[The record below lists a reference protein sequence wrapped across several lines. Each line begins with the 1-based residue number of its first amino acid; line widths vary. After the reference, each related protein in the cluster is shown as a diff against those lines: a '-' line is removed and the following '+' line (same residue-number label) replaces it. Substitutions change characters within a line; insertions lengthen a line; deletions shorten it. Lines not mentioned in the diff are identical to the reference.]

1 MLTGKQVRVRVSKGQ
16 LIPLYIDATANNFKL
31 LAGQLVGVFRQA
43 VGLSRSEMEEQL
55 DTLVGEGPGS
65 LLNQGLAKL
74 LEDRCEFEVS
84 AEQPPDQLREHVFAA
99 AATARQAKEFDR
111 NAVLEQCATELGLGA
126 EQLLRGLF
134 ADLKDEQRLL
144 SFDDT
149 TPDALLLRYN
159 VALAQAI
166 LLRSTSLEVHV
177 WGETPARYRQLFR
190 AIKFHKLLGTF
201 HPDGT
206 KGYRIVLDGPLSLF
220 SSTQKYGLQLAN
232 LLPTLLH
239 CKAFDLQAT
248 VKWGADRKQLGFH
261 ISPTDGLR
269 SHTPDF
275 GVYTPRELQLFEENF
290 RADVADW
297 TINSDPH
304 PQTIDGT
311 TWVPDF
317 QLTHTASGKTVYLE
331 IIGFW
336 RKVDVVQQLK
346 RLRSGLPGQFL
357 LAVSEA
363 FRADEVD
370 EVEFGQGVYRYKRLP
385 VATEVARLAE
395 QCSER
400 GM

>member
-16 LIPLYIDATANNFKL
+16 LIPLYIDPAANSFQV
-31 LAGQLVGVFRQA
+31 LAGQLVQVFRQA
-43 VGLSRSEMEEQL
+43 VGLSRTEIDEQL
-55 DTLVGEGPGS
+55 ETLVGEGPGS
-65 LLNQGLAKL
+65 LVNQGLAKL
-74 LEDRCEFEVS
+74 LEDRSDFEVS
-84 AEQPPDQLREHVFAA
+84 AELPPEELRDQVFTAA
-99 AATARQAKEFDR
+99 SSARQAKEFDR
-111 NAVLEQCATELGLGA
+111 DAVLVSCAAEHGLSI
-126 EQLLRGLF
+126 EQLVRGLF
-134 ADLKDEQRLL
+134 ADLKDEQRML
-144 SFDDT
+144 SFDDI
-149 TPDALLLRYN
+149 TPDALLHRYN
-159 VALAQAI
+159 LALAQAL
-166 LLRSTSLEVHV
+166 LLRSTQLEVRV

-239 CKAFDLQAT
+239 CKAFDLHAT

-261 ISPTDGLR
+261 LSPTDGLR

-275 GVYTPRELQLFEENF
+275 GVYTPRELQHFEDN
-290 RADVADW
+290 W
-297 TINSDPH
+297 TIDSDPH
-304 PQTIDGT
+304 PQTLDGT

-317 QLTHTASGKTVYLE
+317 TLTHMGTGKVVYLE

-336 RKVDVVQQLK
+336 RKVDLNLQLK

-363 FRADEVD
+363 YRADEVED
-370 EVEFGQGVYRYKRLP
+370 VDFGDGVYRYKRLP
-385 VATEVARLAE
+385 VATEVVRLAE
-395 QCSER
+395 LL
-400 GM
+400 